1 MKKALNILLILFIT
15 TAMLPLQ
22 TVEATVSSYAETFY
36 GYKTASYYKSNAKEG
51 AKTSDYEDGYY
62 RDAYGYHFQNKGSSN
77 VKSESIEITK
87 KTGQA
92 GKITQYC
99 FENDKEYH
107 ITHVSMDIDQWKSPG
122 STPNDYTQPHVTLL
136 LDGKDIGATYPK
148 TDNEQTNGWWNGDED
163 ATGKCL
169 VWRVDDTC
177 TWCDRTTA
185 GGDNGIDYYYI
196 QWLDKEWFWNES
208 DLKQSYPGATN
219 ISVNR
224 NGHVDPSWS
233 STSDW
238 VSSIPYNDIKYGSA
252 ATTAQDRKGV
262 SFTVIYNPNGADG
275 GTVNPQPYTANLASN
290 NYYKTGYTFDGWY
303 TASTGGTKV
312 TTINDLDPTEGG
324 STTVYAHWKANT
336 YQVCYNYNHP
346 DTSSGG
352 IASDINEKCQTKT
365 YDQEF
370 MISSGF
376 VNNSSKNEDLDTTLY
391 WFKGWN
397 TNQYGTGTTYNEGQT
412 AKNLTSVNNGTVR
425 LYGKWMI
432 KNYYINFDKNAND
445 ASGSMNKLTCL
456 YSYEKNDECEL
467 PDSGFS
473 RQGYVQ
479 IGWTMTNGGTTVEY
493 GLWTK
498 NSNGNTKIDS
508 HGTNTIVSQTA
519 YFKNWYD
526 NRTTNLIGPGETK
539 TLYAVWA
546 KKTYQYTLNCLTNSS
561 NQIIDNTNYD
571 NSSLADTNTT
581 NQTGWLKDDST
592 GNIYVNENNTKYTET
607 TKVYCSYASD
617 NTKACK
623 QMCVADNDYTYI
635 VTWQGA
641 NNYNKDCK

>member
-1 MKKALNILLILFIT
+1 MKKVLNILLVLFMT
-15 TAMLPLQ
+15 TVTLPLQ
-22 TVEATVSSYAETFY
+22 IVEATASSYTETFY
-36 GYKTASYYKSNAKEG
+36 GYETASYQKNNAKSG
-51 AKTSDYEDGYY
+51 KKDSSYNDGYY
-62 RDAYGYHFQNKGSSN
+62 RDAYDYHFRNKGSGKV
-77 VKSESIEITK
+77 VKDSLTIINTE
-87 KTGQA
+87 
-92 GKITQYC
+92 GKPGDVAKYC
-99 FENDKEYH
+99 FGSDKTYY
-107 ITHVSMDIDQWKSPG
+107 ITHVRADIDYWKSPG
-122 STPNDYTQPHVTLL
+122 GTREWYYQPQVTLY
-136 LDGKDIGATYPK
+136 LDGRDIGKVQYESSNEY
-148 TDNEQTNGWWNGDED
+148 DNGDWNGNEE
-163 ATGKCL
+163 ATGRC
-169 VWRVDDTC
+169 VIWHADTYISW
-177 TWCDRTTA
+177 TDRTTA
-185 GGDNGIDYYYI
+185 GGYNGIDYYYT
-196 QWLDKEWFWNES
+196 QWLDKEWYWNES
-208 DLKQSYPGATN
+208 DLKQSFPSATN
-219 ISVNR
+219 ISVNE

-233 STSDW
+233 SPTGW
-238 VSSIPYNDIKYGSA
+238 RSSAYYANVKNGSA
-252 ATTAQDRKGV
+252 ATITQDRKGV
-262 SFTVIYNPNGADG
+262 SFTVTYDPNGADDG
-275 GTVNPQPYTANLASN
+275 TVTPQKGTVNLANNA
-290 NYYKTGYTFDGWY
+290 YYKTGYTFDGWY

-312 TTINDLDPTEGG
+312 TTINDLTPTEGG
-324 STTVYAHWKANT
+324 NTTVYAHWKANT

-346 DTSSGG
+346 NTSSGG
-352 IASDINEKCQTKT
+352 IASDTSDNCQTQT
-365 YDQEF
+365 YDREF
-370 MISSGF
+370 TISSGF

-397 TNQYGTGTTYNEGQT
+397 TNQYGTGITYNEGQT
-412 AKNLTSVNNGTVR
+412 VKNLTSVNNGTVR

-456 YSYEKNDECEL
+456 YSYDKNDKCEL

-479 IGWTMTNGGTTVEY
+479 IGWTMTKGGTTVEY

-498 NSNGNTKIDS
+498 KSDGNTKIDS

-526 NRTTNLIGPGETK
+526 NKTTNLIGPGETK

-546 KKTYQYTLNCLTNSS
+546 KKTYQYTLNCLTNSF

-571 NSSLADTNTT
+571 NNSLADTSSN
-581 NQTGWLKDDST
+581 NQTGWLKDDSI
-592 GNIYVNENNTKYTET
+592 GNVYVNENNTKYTET

-641 NNYNKDCK
+641 SNYNKDCK